1 MNRQLK
7 VYNRFAELILNVRF
21 VLGDPLPIQ
30 IEDGTP
36 ELQKAVRSL
45 IGHDFD
51 ETVVHE
57 NQRQRFQARWGT
69 PEYLDALG
77 AYWSSNYGWQTRI
90 VETEPMPWNVQTQ
103 SFIGKPEIF
112 GKVNPGSAE
121 YKSQVLAEY
130 HQCEAP
136 KFSYFGINY
145 LTNETGGSGVENLGI
160 SLNPATYQ
168 SGNLFVAQ
176 TKSHPIFNLQP
187 LQVSF
192 DASQAE
198 LAGFSRAWPIIQ
210 PTATAL
216 LKEHDPSLP
225 PSIRVQDALAA

>member
-1 MNRQLK
+1 MERPSCRRL
-7 VYNRFAELILNVRF
+7 FEAES
-21 VLGDPLPIQ
+21 D
-30 IEDGTP
+30 
-36 ELQKAVRSL
+36 
-45 IGHDFD
+45 DFD

-69 PEYLDALG
+69 PEYLDVLG

-112 GKVNPGSAE
+112 GKVNPGSAV

-145 LTNETGGSGVENLGI
+145 LTNETGGW
-160 SLNPATYQ
+160 
-168 SGNLFVAQ
+168 
-176 TKSHPIFNLQP
+176 
-187 LQVSF
+187 
-192 DASQAE
+192 E
-198 LAGFSRAWPIIQ
+198 LRTLVFLSIRRH
-210 PTATAL
+210 TNRETCSL
-216 LKEHDPSLP
+216 LKRNL
-225 PSIRVQDALAA
+225 IRYLIYSRCK